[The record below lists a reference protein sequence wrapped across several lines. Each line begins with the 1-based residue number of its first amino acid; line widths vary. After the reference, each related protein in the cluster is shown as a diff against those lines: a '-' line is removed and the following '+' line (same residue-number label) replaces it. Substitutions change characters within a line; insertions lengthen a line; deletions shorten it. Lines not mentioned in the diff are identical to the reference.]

1 MVGAAPQVSGEADER
16 DQRHDHKRGA
26 DRLPQREAH
35 GEREHG
41 YDQEASPDAEEAG
54 EDPPVVMGIVKDA
67 TGDYVMGFVFLVAFA
82 WLCAGQALAVRE
94 PHRRPASA

>member
-1 MVGAAPQVSGEADER
+1 M
-16 DQRHDHKRGA
+16 
-26 DRLPQREAH
+26 
-35 GEREHG
+35 
-41 YDQEASPDAEEAG
+41 
-54 EDPPVVMGIVKDA
+54 MGIVKDA